1 MKRNVA
7 ALNDYQAAVVTDR
20 GDVSLTLF
28 QEEITDLEG
37 VSGVQPAKSFRV
49 DGVESLIELRDL
61 LIAADLG

>member
-37 VSGVQPAKSFRV
+37 MSGVQPAKSFRI
-49 DGVESLIELRDL
+49 DGGKSLIELRDL
-61 LIAADLG
+61 LIAANLG